1 MLNFADSTFALP
13 QRMPRLLAMSALVA
27 GICAAFPQAGWSM
40 DLRQAYEAAQANDA
54 QIRASRAG
62 TAATRERLPQAKAQ
76 LLPNASLSMGRNYND
91 LTTTG
96 RGMAGQ
102 PVTSQTTY
110 YSGNQTLSVR
120 QPLYRPYQRAQVR
133 QAQAQ
138 VEEANATLERDEQG
152 LVVRV
157 GEAYF
162 DALLAEDQLALNLA
176 QKTTYSTQL
185 DAARKGLAA
194 GTGTR
199 TDIDEAQ
206 ARLDMTVAQ
215 ELEARQ
221 NMEFTRHRIAVLTGQ
236 SMSEL
241 SRLDVE
247 RFKASTPVPS
257 TVETWIEQAEANSP
271 ELRSLRAQLETAR
284 QEIDKARAGHLPTLD
299 AVAQWSRTNSDNV
312 TSVNTRYD
320 NKTIGVQLSIPLYA
334 GGQVNSGVRQALAA
348 QERAQE
354 MLEATRRD
362 LGVRVHREFRGVTE
376 GVLRIQALEQAV
388 RSADQAVQSNRRSFG
403 AGVRTTLD
411 VLNAE
416 QQKTMALRD
425 LAQARYL
432 YLVSQLRLQSL
443 SGQDRPA
450 NVEQAN
456 LWLQAAATVAPEV
469 ASEAVPDNT
478 ASTTS
483 TTSTTSTDAHQ
494 SP

>member
-1 MLNFADSTFALP
+1 MPYCVELRQATTSL
-13 QRMPRLLAMSALVA
+13 QIPRLLALSTVVA
-27 GICAAFPQAGWSM
+27 GVVAAFPQAGWAM

-54 QIRASRAG
+54 QVRAARAG
-62 TAATRERLPQAKAQ
+62 ADATRERLPQAKAQ
-76 LLPNASLSMGRNYND
+76 LRPNVAVNMGRNYND

-96 RGMAGQ
+96 RGLLGS
-102 PVTSQTTY
+102 PVTTQTHY
-110 YSGNQTLSVR
+110 YSSNQSLSVR
-120 QPLYRPYQRAQVR
+120 QPIYRPYQQAQVR

-138 VEEANATLERDEQG
+138 VEDADATLERDEQN

-157 GEAYF
+157 GESYF
-162 DALLAEDQLALNLA
+162 DALLAEDQLALILA

-185 DAARKGLAA
+185 DAARKGFAA

-221 NMEFTRHRIAVLTGQ
+221 NMEFTRHRLEVLTGQ
-236 SMSEL
+236 SMDVL
-241 SRLDVE
+241 ARLDVQ
-247 RFKASTPVPS
+247 RFQASTPVPGA
-257 TVETWIEQAEANSP
+257 VEAWMERAEAHSP
-271 ELRSLRAQLETAR
+271 ELRSLRAQLEAAR
-284 QEIDKARAGHLPTLD
+284 LEVDKARAGHLPTLD

-320 NKTIGVQLSIPLYA
+320 NKTIGLQLSIPLYA
-334 GGQVNSGVRQALAA
+334 GGQISSTVRQSLAA

-388 RSADQAVQSNRRSFG
+388 RSAEQAVQSNRRSFE
-403 AGVRTTLD
+403 AGVRTTID

-416 QQKTMALRD
+416 QQKTLALRD

-443 SGQDRPA
+443 AGADRVSTVELA
-450 NVEQAN
+450 NG
-456 LWLQAAATVAPEV
+456 WLQAAAPHPTP
-469 ASEAVPDNT
+469 ASD
-478 ASTTS
+478 
-483 TTSTTSTDAHQ
+483 
-494 SP
+494 

>member
-1 MLNFADSTFALP
+1 MPSLIPTTYQPGTGLS
-13 QRMPRLLAMSALVA
+13 PRLLPFKALA
-27 GICAAFPQAGWSM
+27 LAAAAVFSGGAVQAL
-40 DLRQAYEAAQANDA
+40 DLRQAYEAAQTNDA
-54 QIRASRAG
+54 QIRAARAG
-62 TAATRERLPQAKAQ
+62 AEATRERLPQAKAQ
-76 LLPNASLSMGRNYND
+76 LRPNVAVNMGRNYND

-96 RGMAGQ
+96 RGLLG
-102 PVTSQTTY
+102 PVTTETHY
-110 YSGNQTLSVR
+110 YSSNQSLSVR
-120 QPLYRPYQRAQVR
+120 QPLYRPYQLAQVR

-138 VEEANATLERDEQG
+138 VADADATLERDEQN
-152 LVVRV
+152 LVTRV

-162 DALLAEDQLALNLA
+162 DALLAEDQLALILA

-185 DAARKGLAA
+185 DAARKSFDA

-221 NMEFTRHRIAVLTGQ
+221 NMVFTRHRIEVLTGQ
-236 SMSEL
+236 PMHEL
-241 SRLDVE
+241 ARLDVE
-247 RFKASTPVPS
+247 RFQASAPVPAS
-257 TVETWIEQAEANSP
+257 VEAWIEQAEAHSP
-271 ELRSLRAQLETAR
+271 ELQALRAQVEAAK
-284 QEIDKARAGHLPTLD
+284 QEVAKGRAGHLPTLD
-299 AVAQWSRTNSDNV
+299 AVAQWSRTNSDSV

-320 NKTIGVQLSIPLYA
+320 NKTIGLQLSIPLYA
-334 GGQVNSGVRQALAA
+334 GGQVNSTVRQALAA

-388 RSADQAVQSNRRSFG
+388 RSAQQAVQSNRRSFE

-416 QQKTMALRD
+416 QQKTLALRD

-443 SGQDRPA
+443 AGADRLDT
-450 NVEQAN
+450 VQQAN
-456 LWLQAAATVAPEV
+456 RWLLPPPVAQAAAPSTAPE
-469 ASEAVPDNT
+469 NR
-478 ASTTS
+478 
-483 TTSTTSTDAHQ
+483 
-494 SP
+494 

>member
-1 MLNFADSTFALP
+1 MRHLMQTRPRFLALAAAA
-13 QRMPRLLAMSALVA
+13 LFSSA
-27 GICAAFPQAGWSM
+27 AAAAM
-40 DLRQAYEAAQANDA
+40 DLRQAYEAAQSNDA
-54 QIRASRAG
+54 QIRAARAG
-62 TAATRERLPQAKAQ
+62 AEATRERLPQAKAQ
-76 LLPNASLSMGRNYND
+76 LRPNIAINMGRNYND

-96 RGMAGQ
+96 RGMLGNS
-102 PVTSQTTY
+102 VTSETHY
-110 YSGNQTLSVR
+110 YSSNQALSVR
-120 QPLYRPYQRAQVR
+120 QPLYRPYQSAQVR
-133 QAQAQ
+133 QAHAQ
-138 VEEANATLERDEQG
+138 VADADATLERDEQN
-152 LVVRV
+152 LVIRV

-162 DALLAEDQLALNLA
+162 DALLAEDQLALILA

-185 DAARKGLAA
+185 DAARKGFDA

-221 NMEFTRHRIAVLTGQ
+221 NMVFTRHRIEVLTGQ
-236 SMSEL
+236 SMHEL
-241 SRLDVE
+241 ARLDVE
-247 RFKASTPVPS
+247 RFQASAPVPAS
-257 TVETWIEQAEANSP
+257 VEAWIEQAEAHSP
-271 ELRSLRAQLETAR
+271 ELQALRAQLEAAK
-284 QEIDKARAGHLPTLD
+284 QEVSKGRAGHLPTLD

-320 NKTIGVQLSIPLYA
+320 NKSIGLQLSIPLYA
-334 GGQVNSGVRQALAA
+334 GGQVNSTVRQGLAA

-388 RSADQAVQSNRRSFG
+388 RSAQQAVQSNRRSFE
-403 AGVRTTLD
+403 AGVRTTID

-416 QQKTMALRD
+416 QQKTLALRD

-443 SGQDRPA
+443 AGADRLDT
-450 NVEQAN
+450 VQQAN
-456 LWLQAAATVAPEV
+456 RWLLPPPVAQAAAT
-469 ASEAVPDNT
+469 NT
-478 ASTTS
+478 APAASDS
-483 TTSTTSTDAHQ
+483 AGADNSSQ
-494 SP
+494 

>member
-1 MLNFADSTFALP
+1 MSSSFIDSIARP
-13 QRMPRLLAMSALVA
+13 QGVPRLLALSALAA
-27 GICAAFPQAGWSM
+27 GIFAAFPQAGWSM

-62 TAATRERLPQAKAQ
+62 AEATRERLPQAKAQ
-76 LLPNASLSMGRNYND
+76 LLPNVGVSMGRNYND

-96 RGMAGQ
+96 RGLLG
-102 PVTSQTTY
+102 PVTSQTHY
-110 YSGNQTLSVR
+110 YSSNQSLSVR
-120 QPLYRPYQRAQVR
+120 QPLYRPYQKAQVR

-138 VEEANATLERDEQG
+138 VDDADASLERDEQS

-162 DALLAEDQLALNLA
+162 EALLTQDQLALILA
-176 QKTTYSTQL
+176 QKTTYGTQL
-185 DAARKGLAA
+185 DAARKGFAA

-221 NMEFTRHRIAVLTGQ
+221 NMEFTRHRIQVLTGQ
-236 SMSEL
+236 PMSEL
-241 SRLDVE
+241 ARLEVA
-247 RFKASTPVPS
+247 RFQASAPVPAA
-257 TVETWIEQAEANSP
+257 VDAWIEQAETNSP
-271 ELRSLRAQLETAR
+271 ELRSLRAQVDTAR
-284 QEIDKARAGHLPTLD
+284 LEVDKARAGHLPTLD

-320 NKTIGVQLSIPLYA
+320 NKSIGLQLSIPLYA
-334 GGQVNSGVRQALAA
+334 GGQVNSTVRQALAA

-362 LGVRVHREFRGVTE
+362 LGVRVHREFRGMTE

-388 RSADQAVQSNRRSFG
+388 RSAEQAVQSNRRSFE
-403 AGVRTTLD
+403 AGVRTTID

-416 QQKTMALRD
+416 QQKTVALRD

-443 SGQDRPA
+443 AGQDRVA
-450 NVEQAN
+450 TVEQAN
-456 LWLQAAATVAPEV
+456 GWLQAAVAP
-469 ASEAVPDNT
+469 AQT
-478 ASTTS
+478 A
-483 TTSTTSTDAHQ
+483 AREEGQ
-494 SP
+494 

>member
-1 MLNFADSTFALP
+1 
-13 QRMPRLLAMSALVA
+13 
-27 GICAAFPQAGWSM
+27 
-40 DLRQAYEAAQANDA
+40 
-54 QIRASRAG
+54 
-62 TAATRERLPQAKAQ
+62 
-76 LLPNASLSMGRNYND
+76 
-91 LTTTG
+91 
-96 RGMAGQ
+96 
-102 PVTSQTTY
+102 
-110 YSGNQTLSVR
+110 
-120 QPLYRPYQRAQVR
+120 
-133 QAQAQ
+133 
-138 VEEANATLERDEQG
+138 
-152 LVVRV
+152 
-157 GEAYF
+157 
-162 DALLAEDQLALNLA
+162 
-176 QKTTYSTQL
+176 
-185 DAARKGLAA
+185 
-194 GTGTR
+194 
-199 TDIDEAQ
+199 
-206 ARLDMTVAQ
+206 MTVAQ

-221 NMEFTRHRIAVLTGQ
+221 NMEFTRHRIEVLTGQ

-247 RFKASTPVPS
+247 RFKASTPMPS

-362 LGVRVHREFRGVTE
+362 LGVRDHREFRGVTE

-443 SGQDRPA
+443 SGQDRLA

-469 ASEAVPDNT
+469 APEVVPDNIT
-478 ASTTS
+478 G
-483 TTSTTSTDAHQ
+483 TTSTTSTDSHHPQ
-494 SP
+494 